1 MKQDPIS
8 LTQVGDET
16 GFRVS
21 NYRPRTGF
29 DFSRDSSF
37 GSFLQQSFVKH
48 TSQEFSFMVTDR
60 QRLKRCYR
68 AWM

>member
-29 DFSRDSSF
+29 DFLRDSSF
-37 GSFLQQSFVKH
+37 GSFCNKVL
-48 TSQEFSFMVTDR
+48 
-60 QRLKRCYR
+60 
-68 AWM
+68 